1 LILLERYEQI
11 SNYISIEIEDLMSP
25 IIKKDCSTNR
35 EEKRGSKRKR
45 VEEEEEEDKENT
57 PLTKKQYSTQQ
68 LTPPTTP
75 ASVSRTIQR
84 KTIKNLSF
92 TNIIF
97 EHTFRISYSSITE
110 IMQMF
115 LGYVDDDDEFNP
127 SLLND
132 ENLNSVINL
141 LGNDSFL
148 DFFHQI
154 ISQKLQSLLNPTK
167 SNYIYDPEGLD
178 DELVFNFLKKIWRVL
193 WQRVHG
199 LTNDDTR
206 QSFGE
211 LLSIRYSTNYL
222 NRIFKYQIY
231 LNNIWTL
238 VSKGYSNKI
247 VDLFAYDGNSTGEI
261 VRKALDSCKNSIHNY
276 NSENG
281 SQISCKILTQLFNQI
296 IEIIARFPSDVKTD
310 EYIKWLTKQIEKL
323 QKSERNEVLF

>member
-1 LILLERYEQI
+1 
-11 SNYISIEIEDLMSP
+11 
-25 IIKKDCSTNR
+25 
-35 EEKRGSKRKR
+35 
-45 VEEEEEEDKENT
+45 
-57 PLTKKQYSTQQ
+57 
-68 LTPPTTP
+68 
-75 ASVSRTIQR
+75 
-84 KTIKNLSF
+84 
-92 TNIIF
+92 
-97 EHTFRISYSSITE
+97 
-110 IMQMF
+110 MQMF